1 MITVNLFLNRTVL
14 ILHFSYN
21 IFFIMLIDSDTLRKA
36 LVTLST
42 FHASC
47 QNLQP
52 TQPHEF
58 PQITNMMDSKTRY
71 KILNSFL
78 HSPKLV
84 ELISLSLSPLLSP
97 VVGEGDIAV
106 NINFNILQSLMK
118 FIFLL
123 VQFNFASVF
132 IPIMTPPQSYSS

>member
-1 MITVNLFLNRTVL
+1 
-14 ILHFSYN
+14 
-21 IFFIMLIDSDTLRKA
+21 
-36 LVTLST
+36 
-42 FHASC
+42 
-47 QNLQP
+47 
-52 TQPHEF
+52 
-58 PQITNMMDSKTRY
+58 MMDSKTRY

-118 FIFLL
+118 SVFLL
-123 VQFNFASVF
+123 VLFNFASVF
-132 IPIMTPPQSYSS
+132 IPIMTPPKLQLPRIMTDPPILIDLPRAGKVEIGIIGSKYKIQTCSS